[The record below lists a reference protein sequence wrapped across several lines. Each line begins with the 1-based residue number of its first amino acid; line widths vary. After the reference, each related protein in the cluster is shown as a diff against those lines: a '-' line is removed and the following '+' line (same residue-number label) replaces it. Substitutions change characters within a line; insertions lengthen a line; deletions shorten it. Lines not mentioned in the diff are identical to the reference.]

1 MRSISRA
8 VVALVAAAVPLT
20 AIAAPAEAGRR
31 HYQATLEP
39 LNHSHGGGIVLIT
52 LNGHVAHVRM
62 GWRGLTDAPHL
73 QELRVGGR
81 AKCPTLRSDVNH
93 DGVVSAT
100 EGARGYGDFAAALTT
115 DGDTG
120 INAVADV
127 TKAPKGRSTTYV
139 RKLKLSTA
147 EAAALRRGTAVV
159 IVQGLATAPMPAR
172 ARNET
177 SDLSPSLK
185 LATTSPALC
194 GDFSPTPKGAVKA
207 GAGSTAGAED
217 PGLLAGGGA
226 LLAAGAVLLSLR
238 RRAGRGLTRSSSR

>member
-20 AIAAPAEAGRR
+20 AVTVLAPPAEAGRR

-73 QELRVGGR
+73 QQLRVGGR

-93 DGVVSAT
+93 DRVVSTT
-100 EGARGYGDFAAALTT
+100 EGARGYGAFAAQLTT
-115 DGDTG
+115 DGTTG
-120 INAVADV
+120 VNAVADL
-127 TKAPKGRSTTYV
+127 TKAPKGRSATYV

-147 EAAALRRGTAVV
+147 DATALRSGKAAV
-159 IVQGLATAPMPAR
+159 IVEGLATAPLPVKAR
-172 ARNET
+172 SET

-185 LATTSPALC
+185 LPQTAPALC
-194 GDFSPTPKGAVKA
+194 GSFTATPKGAVKA
-207 GAGSTAGAED
+207 GTGSTAGTDEL
-217 PGLLAGGGA
+217 GLLAGGAA
-226 LLAAGAVLLSLR
+226 LLAAGGVLLAVR
-238 RRAGRGLTRSSSR
+238 RRA